1 MDQNDMEIMEIL
13 LKKAAS
19 IMTDCQKKR
28 NGEILI
34 ESGEILKIFRKIESR
49 ASGREMTS
57 FEENA
62 AADVRDYL
70 RCVRSGLVQFCK
82 QQGLEV

>member
-1 MDQNDMEIMEIL
+1 MDQQDLEIMEIL
-13 LKKAAS
+13 MKKAVS
-19 IMTDCQKKR
+19 MMPDGQKKR

-34 ESGEILKIFRKIESR
+34 ESSEIFKILRKIDEK
-49 ASGREMTS
+49 ATEPEMS

-62 AADVRDYL
+62 AADFRDYL
-70 RCVRSGLVQFCK
+70 KCVRSGLILFCK